1 MFWKIKKS
9 VITEPK
15 NIKRLEQEKIIN
27 DWKIKLKKISIP
39 TLESAL
45 SDLEKKM
52 NQYSLME
59 FDEDIQNIESI
70 INSLPDKEKLLFNYD
85 MGK

>member
-9 VITEPK
+9 FITEQK

-27 DWKIKLKKISIP
+27 DLKIKLKKISIP
-39 TLESAL
+39 TLENAL

-59 FDEDIQNIESI
+59 FE
-70 INSLPDKEKLLFNYD
+70 
-85 MGK
+85 